1 MNSKILFIPMVLSC
15 MTAFAESQREV
26 VKAFLN
32 DVYALNAEHC
42 AAMTTYDMAIEAN
55 GRFECLTNWVERIVE
70 WKVGMADPKERP
82 LVRKTLNI
90 QKRNLDNQVEALF
103 CSLNKTAEGSA
114 SIYAGGYLAVGVIED
129 WLWAQLGIR
138 KDGAKTI
145 AQQLRE
151 IEQGR
156 ALKAMSDFV
165 NGSDWHKVSFSE
177 ENMFLPIDN
186 HPAIRGPRFSLGT
199 ASGMHSF
206 KVTNGVLC
214 AKIEHAIR
222 LKDWT
227 KKIAEAM
234 KDITDNASAYKVKIV
249 RSAERNQGS
258 DVLEYPVPEA
268 LFRKFVDMYEQRVE
282 SRPPMLQLDAGR
294 FPDEGELSGRP
305 NKPISG
311 FAAACPSSEVAK
323 LYPVKITGTVF
334 QIEGECDA
342 NGKRVEPLLLDCV
355 FRFSEKEN
363 FSITPPGIRWVD
375 KKE

>member
-1 MNSKILFIPMVLSC
+1 MNFKTLFIPMVLFC
-15 MTAFAESQREV
+15 MTAFAESQREIV
-26 VKAFLN
+26 MAFLN
-32 DVYALNAEHC
+32 DVYSLDAEHC
-42 AAMTTYDMAIEAN
+42 AAMTTYDMAMEAN
-55 GRFECLTNWVERIVE
+55 GRYDCLTNWVERIVE
-70 WKVGMADPKERP
+70 WKVGTADPKERP

-114 SIYAGGYLAVGVIED
+114 SIYAGGYLAVGVIEG

-138 KDGAKTI
+138 KDGTKSI

-151 IEQGR
+151 IEQNR

-165 NGSDWHKVSFSE
+165 NASDWHKVSFST
-177 ENMFLPIDN
+177 ENMYLPIDN

-214 AKIEHAIR
+214 AKIEHALS
-222 LKDWT
+222 LKDWA

-234 KDITDNASAYKVKIV
+234 KDIADNASAYKVKIV
-249 RSAERNQGS
+249 RTAERNQAS
-258 DVLEYPVPEA
+258 TVLEYPVPEA

-282 SRPPMLQLDAGR
+282 SRPPMLQLNAGKLEK
-294 FPDEGELSGRP
+294 DEPLGRGE
-305 NKPISG
+305 PISG
-311 FAAACPSSEVAK
+311 FAAACSSFEVAK
-323 LYPVKITGTVF
+323 LYPVKITEAVF
-334 QIEGECDA
+334 QIEGESDA
-342 NGKRVEPLLLDCV
+342 DGKRVEPLLLDCV
-355 FRFSEKEN
+355 FRFSDKEN
-363 FSITPPGIRWVD
+363 FSITPPGIQWVD

>member
-1 MNSKILFIPMVLSC
+1 MNSKTLFIPMVLFC
-15 MTAFAESQREV
+15 MTAFAESQREIV
-26 VKAFLN
+26 MAFLN
-32 DVYALNAEHC
+32 DVYSLDAEHC
-42 AAMTTYDMAIEAN
+42 AAMTTYDMAMEAN
-55 GRFECLTNWVERIVE
+55 GRYDCLTNWVERVVE

-114 SIYAGGYLAVGVIED
+114 SIYAGGYLAVGVIEG

-138 KDGAKTI
+138 KGGAKSI

-151 IEQGR
+151 TEHGS
-156 ALKAMSDFV
+156 ALKVMSDFV
-165 NGSDWHKVSFSE
+165 NASDWHKVSFST
-177 ENMFLPIDN
+177 ENMYLPIDN

-214 AKIEHAIR
+214 AKIEHALC

-234 KDITDNASAYKVKIV
+234 KDIADNASAYKVKIV
-249 RSAERNQGS
+249 CSAERNEDS
-258 DVLEYPVPEA
+258 TVLELPVPET
-268 LFRKFVDMYEQRVE
+268 LFRKFVDMYEQKIE
-282 SRPPMLQLDAGR
+282 SRPPMLQLDAGKLEK
-294 FPDEGELSGRP
+294 DESLGRSE
-305 NKPISG
+305 PISG
-311 FAAACPSSEVAK
+311 FAAACSSSEVAK
-323 LYPVKITGTVF
+323 LYPVKITETVF

-342 NGKRVEPLLLDCV
+342 DGKRVEPLLLDCV

-363 FSITPPGIRWVD
+363 FSITPPGIEWVD